1 MSKYINASELQKKL
15 RATGIEIDEFIDQ
28 NEEDIIVDFYNG
40 QEAGLM
46 IASQFADELPSTEI
60 IRCKDCKYANK
71 ERLPQGS
78 KWFASCDHFNTHSVM
93 ADDYCSYAEWR
104 ESK

>member
-1 MSKYINASELQKKL
+1 MSKYINA
-15 RATGIEIDEFIDQ
+15 
-28 NEEDIIVDFYNG
+28 
-40 QEAGLM
+40 
-46 IASQFADELPSTEI
+46 DELLAVADRLIVPDAFEAMKDIANSIPAADVEAV

-93 ADDYCSYAEWR
+93 ADDYCSYGKRR
-104 ESK
+104 ESDAD